1 MLFRFSSF
9 GAAWVR
15 VMARNLR
22 GWCWIHWGDSLHD
35 QTRIAILLQSFWTN
49 AGNSFCKIT
58 QILEGFFCRAWM
70 IFCAVA
76 GPIPVILCNCSSLAV
91 FASISVFAL
100 SGIVIVAS
108 MMRQIKES
116 FRAVNGRFVAWL
128 VLTRC
133 FVNRLVLTL
142 RFATR
147 LAVTSFEI
155 TAVVLVQTGLS
166 QPIELI
172 PRMIG
177 LIGCSAWN
185 KSLITDAILP

>member
-1 MLFRFSSF
+1 
-9 GAAWVR
+9 
-15 VMARNLR
+15 
-22 GWCWIHWGDSLHD
+22 
-35 QTRIAILLQSFWTN
+35 
-49 AGNSFCKIT
+49 
-58 QILEGFFCRAWM
+58 
-70 IFCAVA
+70 
-76 GPIPVILCNCSSLAV
+76 
-91 FASISVFAL
+91 
-100 SGIVIVAS
+100 
-108 MMRQIKES
+108 MRQIKAS

-128 VLTRC
+128 VLTRRLGNSLVLTRR

>member
-116 FRAVNGRFVAWL
+116 FRAVTGRFVAWL
-128 VLTRC
+128 VLTR
-133 FVNRLVLTL
+133 

-147 LAVTSFEI
+147 LLVTSFEMM
-155 TAVVLVQTGLS
+155 AVVLVQTGLS